1 MWSTGH
7 IVESKMRH
15 LHLEKKGIRGLAIA
29 ESFSQNSKKSILS
42 GIVIST
48 DLVIDGFVFGHSTVG
63 GDDATDAILTMYEKL
78 DRQDVSFL
86 LISGIV
92 ISLYNII
99 DMKRISEKIGLPVIG
114 VTYEES
120 SGIEDA
126 IKHHFPESYKSK
138 LTEYSKLGSRKKITL
153 HTSHS
158 LYIRNEGCTELEA
171 KQLLD
176 KITLQGSIPEPLK
189 ITQLLANTLL
199 KSKF

>member
-1 MWSTGH
+1 
-7 IVESKMRH
+7 MRH

-29 ESFSQNSKKSILS
+29 ESFSQNSKKSVLS
-42 GIVIST
+42 GIVMST

-63 GDDATDAILTMYEKL
+63 GDDATDAILEMYEKL
-78 DRQDVSFL
+78 DRQDISFL

-138 LTEYSKLGSRKKITL
+138 LTEYSKLEPRKKITL
-153 HTSHS
+153 HTSYN
-158 LYIRNEGCTELEA
+158 LYVRNEGCTVLEA

-199 KSKF
+199 KTKF

>member
-1 MWSTGH
+1 
-7 IVESKMRH
+7 MRH

-42 GIVIST
+42 GIVMST

-63 GDDATDAILTMYEKL
+63 GDDATDAILAMYEKL

-92 ISLYNII
+92 ISSYNII

-114 VTYEES
+114 ITYEES

-138 LTEYSKLGSRKKITL
+138 LTEYSKLEPRKKITL
-153 HTSHS
+153 HTSYN
-158 LYIRNEGCTELEA
+158 LYVRNEGCTVLEA

>member
-1 MWSTGH
+1 
-7 IVESKMRH
+7 MRH

-29 ESFSQNSKKSILS
+29 ESFSQNSKKTILS
-42 GIVIST
+42 GIVMST
-48 DLVIDGFVFGHSTVG
+48 DLVIDGFVFGHSTIG
-63 GDDATDAILTMYEKL
+63 GDDATDAILEMYEKL

-138 LTEYSKLGSRKKITL
+138 LTEYSKLEPRKKITL
-153 HTSHS
+153 HTSYN
-158 LYIRNEGCTELEA
+158 LYVRNEGCTVLET

-176 KITLQGSIPEPLK
+176 KITLQGSIPDPLK

>member
-1 MWSTGH
+1 
-7 IVESKMRH
+7 MRH

-42 GIVIST
+42 GIVMST

-63 GDDATDAILTMYEKL
+63 GDDATDAILEMYEKL
-78 DRQDVSFL
+78 DRQDISFL

-138 LTEYSKLGSRKKITL
+138 LTEYSKLEPRKKITL
-153 HTSHS
+153 HTSYN
-158 LYIRNEGCTELEA
+158 LYVRTEGCTVLEA

>member
-1 MWSTGH
+1 
-7 IVESKMRH
+7 MRH

-29 ESFSQNSKKSILS
+29 ESFSQNSKKSVLS
-42 GIVIST
+42 GIVMST

-63 GDDATDAILTMYEKL
+63 GDDATDAILAMYEKL

-114 VTYEES
+114 ITYEES

-138 LTEYSKLGSRKKITL
+138 LTEYSKLEPRKKITL
-153 HTSHS
+153 HTSYN
-158 LYIRNEGCTELEA
+158 LYVRNEGCTVLEA

>member
-1 MWSTGH
+1 
-7 IVESKMRH
+7 MRH

-42 GIVIST
+42 GIVMST

-63 GDDATDAILTMYEKL
+63 GDDATDAILEMYEKL
-78 DRQDVSFL
+78 DRQDISFL

-114 VTYEES
+114 ITYEES

-138 LTEYSKLGSRKKITL
+138 LTEYSKLEPRKKITL
-153 HTSHS
+153 HTSYN
-158 LYIRNEGCTELEA
+158 LYVRNEGCTVLEA